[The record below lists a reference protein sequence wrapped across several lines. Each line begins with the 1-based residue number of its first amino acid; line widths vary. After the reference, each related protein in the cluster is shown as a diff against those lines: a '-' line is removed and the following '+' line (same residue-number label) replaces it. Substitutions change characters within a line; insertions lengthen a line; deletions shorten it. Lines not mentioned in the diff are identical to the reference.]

1 MSTHSR
7 QRRNVQIAS
16 LHGEQGLSLTSA
28 LLGMFIM
35 IAVVGLATKTNLH
48 TQAIERQNLVAVYYE
63 FLGNT
68 LANAKNVPAKPSQ
81 WASKGLVPEEMM
93 NNGNLNKDLL
103 GNTPQLVANTNGSAP
118 IIVSSGAAPLT
129 EINQIAHMK
138 AFGVSGGACGNQ
150 TVCSGAG
157 QYSGWS
163 TPVGNVPN
171 GYAYYGYS
179 S

>member
-1 MSTHSR
+1 MSTHGR
-7 QRRNVQIAS
+7 QRGDAEIAS

-35 IAVVGLATKTNLH
+35 MVVVGLATKTNLH

-68 LANAKNVPAKPSQ
+68 LANAKRAPVTPSQ
-81 WASKGLVPEEMM
+81 WASKGLVPEEMIY
-93 NNGNLNKDLL
+93 NGSLNKDLL
-103 GNTPQLVANTNGSAP
+103 GNRPQLATNTTGSAP

-150 TVCSGAG
+150 TVCSGSG